1 MSTPTNSENSRNPK
15 PPLKLRPMPL
25 ITIVNYKGTMDPQ
38 MWYLHSQMGLYLR
51 NLEVH
56 MINSTKLLDLKSV
69 LNKIM

>member
-1 MSTPTNSENSRNPK
+1 
-15 PPLKLRPMPL
+15 MPL

-56 MINSTKLLDLKSV
+56 MINSTKLLELKSV